1 MVIFHGDE
9 NPMVETVKNRPQK
22 TNPRTAYG
30 LIWNLTTWQKKLE
43 DVVIPKKNWKQ
54 STVRSR
60 EAFFTG
66 F

>member
-1 MVIFHGDE
+1 MVM

-22 TNPRTAYG
+22 TNPRTAV
-30 LIWNLTTWQKKLE
+30 WFDMKLNDLAEKARCE

-54 STVRSR
+54 SIVRSR